1 MLDRV
6 VAALAEVLVAIE
18 LGSDAQIDPDF
29 ADTIQGEVVNV
40 FDTLSDEER
49 LRLTEIFE
57 GLAKSERSDERR
69 AVLSELPL
77 AYGLLDEEHG

>member
-18 LGSDAQIDPDF
+18 MGSDDEIDPDF
-29 ADTIQGEVVNV
+29 ADAIQFEVVNV

-57 GLAKSERSDERR
+57 GLAKAEAADEKRT
-69 AVLSELPL
+69 VLSELPR

>member
-6 VAALAEVLVAIE
+6 VSALAEVLVAIE
-18 LGSDAQIDPDF
+18 LGSDDDIDPDF
-29 ADTIQGEVVNV
+29 ADAIQGEVVNV
-40 FDTLSDEER
+40 FDSLTDDER

-57 GLAKSERSDERR
+57 GLAKAEPSDERR
-69 AVLSELPL
+69 AVLFELPK

>member
-18 LGSDAQIDPDF
+18 MGSDDEIDPDF
-29 ADTIQGEVVNV
+29 ADAIQFEVVNV
-40 FDTLSDEER
+40 FDSLTDEER

-57 GLAKSERSDERR
+57 GLAKAEPSDDKR
-69 AVLSELPL
+69 AVLCELPR

>member
-18 LGSDAQIDPDF
+18 MGSDDEIDPDF
-29 ADTIQGEVVNV
+29 ADAIQFEVVNR
-40 FDTLSDEER
+40 FDALSDEER

-57 GLAKSERSDERR
+57 GLAKAEPSDERR
-69 AVLSELPL
+69 AVLSELPQ